1 MLPQSFH
8 ATGFSCLYQLSSTM
22 SLIAFS
28 SMSWLI
34 SLHLLVLT
42 GPCYHN
48 YFFLTTPEKTWS
60 VRGRILPSPHFASV
74 GVGLSWRAVCQAV
87 QIYSEFEYLWII
99 VPCTVTKQK
108 DYGKINLNSPLQ
120 LFLGEVQWLQK
131 MTSRR
136 HTHSATLP
144 GEQTSSYK
152 PEESAY
158 LASTIGV
165 TAADANTDSRDKVGY
180 CC

>member
-1 MLPQSFH
+1 
-8 ATGFSCLYQLSSTM
+8 
-22 SLIAFS
+22 
-28 SMSWLI
+28 
-34 SLHLLVLT
+34 
-42 GPCYHN
+42 
-48 YFFLTTPEKTWS
+48 
-60 VRGRILPSPHFASV
+60 
-74 GVGLSWRAVCQAV
+74 
-87 QIYSEFEYLWII
+87 
-99 VPCTVTKQK
+99 
-108 DYGKINLNSPLQ
+108 
-120 LFLGEVQWLQK
+120 

-136 HTHSATLP
+136 HTHSTTLP